1 MADDASYL
9 AFLQKAN
16 TPLSAPSDVTA
27 TTGSLDE
34 PVSSKHPFL
43 PLINN
48 KIGSLSSKTFVTE
61 TDSDFHAT
69 FISSSTLPSW
79 SESTTAFPSARDL
92 EDQVDQG
99 REGKRT
105 SVDEWDSEGDYAA
118 IVQTIKDVTNRK
130 EVIVYQ
136 VKGRGGRFEVFILT
150 KVDDGLV
157 GVKAKGVAT

>member
-1 MADDASYL
+1 M
-9 AFLQKAN
+9 
-16 TPLSAPSDVTA
+16 
-27 TTGSLDE
+27 
-34 PVSSKHPFL
+34 
-43 PLINN
+43 
-48 KIGSLSSKTFVTE
+48 
-61 TDSDFHAT
+61 
-69 FISSSTLPSW
+69 
-79 SESTTAFPSARDL
+79 